1 MLKVVGCCKYKR
13 ISEAF
18 SNLQKIKQDKVRACQ
33 YFQNLRGLKI
43 VKVAVENI
51 KTEIAHLMT
60 SNLVPERK
68 PYSANKI

>member
-1 MLKVVGCCKYKR
+1 MKRNRNRCNPSAIDTIRLKTGFY
-13 ISEAF
+13 
-18 SNLQKIKQDKVRACQ
+18 
-33 YFQNLRGLKI
+33 LRGLKI